1 MAWKN
6 DLGIKS
12 ISLPFLLTKKRKPK
26 NYLCFSGT
34 SSTQAETLPDTK
46 SGGVWLSETPLELGC
61 TFVWGYNGGPYCP
74 FCTIICPL
82 ESLVE
87 NLFIR
92 EQKTAM
98 LDILPYMKQDL
109 FITKLVPIYSH
120 TRNTCNIWLDLPT
133 PNVIKTAC
141 AKLCHISILFK
152 KYF

>member
-1 MAWKN
+1 MTWGSNQSPCHSFWPKKEN
-6 DLGIKS
+6 QKTIYVFLGLVQHK
-12 ISLPFLLTKKRKPK
+12 LKLFQ
-26 NYLCFSGT
+26 
-34 SSTQAETLPDTK
+34 TQRV
-46 SGGVWLSETPLELGC
+46 GGVWLSETPLELGC

-141 AKLCHISILFK
+141 AKLCHISTLFK